1 MRSST
6 PNKAAQKW
14 RARSSALKWGSVA
27 MVAGSLL
34 LVLAWLAWSHYRA
47 SRGMTVVREG
57 DRASETTVDPP
68 IFPSGEIP
76 IMRFPRVADSV
87 EAVPELEKVTP
98 VKPREIS
105 VALTM
110 EALPDRAI
118 LVRERDPLLPG
129 FRSPGDQVDV
139 EVLCL
144 REDGD
149 CPPSK
154 IATAVP
160 PRPTVAWEPEG
171 KAGAGVYTS
180 AEAPERG
187 FYVGANLLRIGPA
200 KLGASLRE
208 TKGHVP
214 ELAGLPVELAPDV
227 SVRLVEN
234 VQLTGSYVWQEG
246 EAMLGVSVTR

>member
-1 MRSST
+1 
-6 PNKAAQKW
+6 
-14 RARSSALKWGSVA
+14 
-27 MVAGSLL
+27 
-34 LVLAWLAWSHYRA
+34 
-47 SRGMTVVREG
+47 
-57 DRASETTVDPP
+57 
-68 IFPSGEIP
+68 
-76 IMRFPRVADSV
+76 MRFPRAPDSV
-87 EAVPELEKVTP
+87 EAVPELQKVAP
-98 VKPREIS
+98 ARPREIS

-129 FRSPGDQVDV
+129 FRSPAGQVDV
-139 EVLCL
+139 EVVCL

-154 IATAVP
+154 VATSVP

-180 AEAPERG
+180 AEALDRG

-208 TKGHVP
+208 TKGHAP

-234 VQLTGSYVWQEG
+234 VQLTGSYVWEEG